1 MPSRHQNLLRPHPPE
16 RGHAAAAAARAP
28 SRAAFFF
35 RKLWPNGSVLRVH
48 FLGGTAAQRPSAMAQ
63 AGWWTPHVN
72 LTFVESTDNDAE
84 IRVSF
89 DPSDGAWSYIGTDC
103 RSIPADQ
110 PTMNLGFEDGGTA
123 AHEFGHAIG
132 LGHEHQN
139 PQGGIEWN
147 EPEVIRDLSGPPNS
161 WTLDQIRHN
170 VLDKYALDQL
180 RASEFDPKSIMLY
193 FFPARWTKN
202 GVGTSANNVLSED
215 DKAWAAM
222 MYPKSAVP
230 SATRL
235 TVGATPTAAS
245 IGMPGEEDQFV
256 FAVTEPAHLHYRD
269 HWEHRRNHEVIRA
282 GQPDGADRRGRRQ
295 RPGLNP
301 RIRRALSPATISCR
315 SVITVPGLAPA
326 PTRSACTSR
335 ANLPA

>member
-1 MPSRHQNLLRPHPPE
+1 MPTATRICFDRILPSEDMHPLLPPH
-16 RGHAAAAAARAP
+16 AP

-48 FLGGTAAQRPSAMAQ
+48 FLGGTAAQRAGAMAQ

-84 IRVSF
+84 LRVSF
-89 DPSDGAWSYIGTDC
+89 DPGDGAWSYIGTDC

-161 WTLDQIRHN
+161 WTVDQIRHN

-180 RASEFDPKSIMLY
+180 RASAFDPKSIMLY
-193 FFPARWTKN
+193 FFPARWTRS
-202 GVGTSANNVLSED
+202 GVGTSANNLLSED

-222 MYPKSAVP
+222 MYPKSTVP

-235 TVGATPTAAS
+235 TVGAAPTAAS
-245 IGMPGEEDQFV
+245 IGTPGEEDQFV
-256 FAVTEPAHLHYRD
+256 FAVTEPGTYTIETGGSTD
-269 HWEHRRNHEVIRA
+269 VIMKLFAPNRPTA
-282 GQPDGADRRGRRQ
+282 LIAEDDDSG
-295 RPGLNP
+295 PGLNP
-301 RIRRALSPATISCR
+301 RIAKALSSGEYLVQIRHFSAGSGTGGYTIGVHR
-315 SVITVPGLAPA
+315 
-326 PTRSACTSR
+326 
-335 ANLPA
+335 

>member
-1 MPSRHQNLLRPHPPE
+1 MHPLLP
-16 RGHAAAAAARAP
+16 ARAP

-35 RKLWPNGSVLRVH
+35 RKLWPIGSVLRVH
-48 FLGGTAAQRPSAMAQ
+48 FLGGTAAQRAGAMAQ

-72 LTFVESTDNDAE
+72 LSFVESTDNDAE

-147 EPEVIRDLSGPPNS
+147 EPEVIRDLSRPPNS

-170 VLDKYALDQL
+170 VLDKYSLDQL

-245 IGMPGEEDQFV
+245 IGMPGEEDRFV
-256 FAVTEPAHLHYRD
+256 FAVTEAGTLHHRD
-269 HWEHRRNHEVIRA
+269 RREHRRNHEAVRA
-282 GQPDGADRRGRRQ
+282 EQPDGADRRGRRQ
-295 RPGLNP
+295 RPRAQSKDRAGLCP
-301 RIRRALSPATISCR
+301 PATISCR
-315 SVITVPGLAPA
+315 SATTASGSGTGAYTIGV
-326 PTRSACTSR
+326 RK
-335 ANLPA
+335 